1 MEQWNA
7 GYRFTPLSFPRIPIF
22 HHSILSKRFGREQW
36 GEKMNRESRQE
47 WVAVTVIGR
56 DRPGIVANISG
67 VLYRHRASI
76 EELSQTAIRG
86 QFAMILIASLGES
99 ASAQALQSD
108 LHDASRDLDLDINL
122 RPLKPR
128 DMIPYEAGG
137 SEPFIIIARGGD
149 RPGLVY
155 GITELLAE
163 RGINITNLGAQVAR
177 LGERPEYFQVFEV
190 DIPKGSDYRL
200 LQEKLRQR
208 GQEMGVSVDLQHR
221 DIFRAIN
228 QI

>member
-1 MEQWNA
+1 MDDEE
-7 GYRFTPLSFPRIPIF
+7 GKVF
-22 HHSILSKRFGREQW
+22 
-36 GEKMNRESRQE
+36 
-47 WVAVTVIGR
+47 VAVTVIGR
-56 DRPGIVANISG
+56 DRPGIVANVSG

-86 QFAMILIASLGES
+86 QFAMILIASLGEG
-99 ASAQALQSD
+99 ASAQD
-108 LHDASRDLDLDINL
+108 LKKEFHDLSKDLDLDIDL
-122 RPLKPR
+122 RPLQPE
-128 DMIPYEAGG
+128 DMTPYEAGG
-137 SEPFIIIARGGD
+137 TEPFIITARGAD
-149 RPGLVY
+149 RPGLVF

-163 RGINITNLGAQVAR
+163 RRINITNLGAQVAR
-177 LGERPEYFQVFEV
+177 LGPHPEYIQVFEV
-190 DIPKGSDYRL
+190 NIPKGQDYGL